1 MEGIDNFD
9 IQELKS
15 QLDNMKQQVD
25 LLQMQ
30 NNSVMSGN
38 PTKEQL
44 LNLSFQLINN
54 GIRVYKLGQKQIGNI
69 DYD

>member
-9 IQELKS
+9 VQELKS

-30 NNSVMSGN
+30 NII
-38 PTKEQL
+38 
-44 LNLSFQLINN
+44 FQE
-54 GIRVYKLGQKQIGNI
+54 K
-69 DYD
+69 